1 MKKVFIVL
9 KEDVMLYPP
18 VLTILNILSSLKVQV
33 SLIGVY
39 TDKEGKAKYESKGVK
54 FIDVD
59 SYYENDSLLTKL
71 KKQLKFRRIVKKT
84 LEESELTNED
94 RVWIMGSESICL
106 LSSIVDKYPT
116 ILHFFEFVESKINWK
131 YQLLNPS
138 YNPENTLKKALKV
151 VCCEY
156 NRAQITKGIYQLKDL
171 PLVLPN
177 KVIVDESELS
187 KVPMDIKPMIDDI
200 TQKTKGKKVVLYQG
214 IFLDEERRLEEFCE
228 AISHLPDDY
237 AFIAMGKGSKMY
249 EHLKAKYESD
259 RIIFIPFIRPPYH
272 LLVTKLA
279 TVGVLSYFPRRGPI
293 AYTINP
299 IYCAPNKIFEYAKFG
314 IPMISNDI
322 PALKYVYMEY
332 GCGEC
337 IKYPMTTENITEV
350 IKKVMDNLPTY
361 REGALK
367 YFDSVNVKSIIS
379 EIIE

>member
-94 RVWIMGSESICL
+94 RVWIMGSENICL

-187 KVPMDIKPMIDDI
+187 KVPMEIKPMIDDI
-200 TQKTKGKKVVLYQG
+200 TKKTQGKK
-214 IFLDEERRLEEFCE
+214 LE
-228 AISHLPDDY
+228 L
-237 AFIAMGKGSKMY
+237 
-249 EHLKAKYESD
+249 
-259 RIIFIPFIRPPYH
+259 
-272 LLVTKLA
+272 
-279 TVGVLSYFPRRGPI
+279 
-293 AYTINP
+293 
-299 IYCAPNKIFEYAKFG
+299 
-314 IPMISNDI
+314 
-322 PALKYVYMEY
+322 
-332 GCGEC
+332 
-337 IKYPMTTENITEV
+337 
-350 IKKVMDNLPTY
+350 
-361 REGALK
+361 
-367 YFDSVNVKSIIS
+367 
-379 EIIE
+379 